1 MQRKMY
7 QKRRLEIALSKLRP
21 HPSPKAYLEQY
32 TIPPNL
38 AAEIL
43 YLAAY
48 TYEDIVGKTV
58 SDLGCGTGSLGIGAA
73 ILGAKEVIGVDLD
86 VAAVKEAQHN
96 ASMLRVHKVTSWI
109 VADIDVLR
117 GTFDTVVQ
125 NPPFGVQRRTADR
138 RFLQKAL
145 EVGEVVYSLH
155 KSGMPNREFIKSL
168 VRKCEGNVDG
178 IFQMKLVIPPTFNFH
193 RKRKYQVNVDL
204 YRIVKRK

>member
-1 MQRKMY
+1 MRRKIY

-21 HPSPKAYLEQY
+21 HPSPKTYLEQY

-58 SDLGCGTGSLGIGAA
+58 SDLGCGTGRLGIGAA

-86 VAAVKEAQHN
+86 AVAVKEAEHN
-96 ASMLRVHKVTSWI
+96 ARMLRVHTVTSWI
-109 VADIDVLR
+109 VAEIDVLC
-117 GTFDTVVQ
+117 GTLDTVVQ

-145 EVGEVVYSLH
+145 EVGKVVYSLH
-155 KSGMPNREFIKSL
+155 KSGISNREFIKRL
-168 VRKCEGNVDG
+168 VRKCGGNVDG
-178 IFQMKLVIPPTFNFH
+178 IFQMKLVIPPTFPFH
-193 RKRKYQVNVDL
+193 QKRKYPVNVDL
-204 YRIVKRK
+204 YRIVKRD

>member
-1 MQRKMY
+1 MKMY
-7 QKRRLEIALSKLRP
+7 QKRRLEIALSKLKP

-43 YLAAY
+43 CLAAY
-48 TYEDIVGKTV
+48 TYGDIVGKTV
-58 SDLGCGTGSLGIGAA
+58 SDLGCGTGRLGIGAA

-86 VAAVKEAQHN
+86 PVAVKEAKCN
-96 ASMLRVHKVTSWI
+96 ARMLRAHKVTSWI
-109 VADIDVLR
+109 VAEIDALC

-145 EVGEVVYSLH
+145 EIGKVVYSIH
-155 KSGMPNREFIKSL
+155 KSGISNREFIKSL
-168 VRKCEGNVDG
+168 VRRCGGTVDR
-178 IFQMKLVIPPTFNFH
+178 IFQMKLVIPPTFPFH
-193 RKRKYQVNVDL
+193 QKRKYPVNVDL
-204 YRIVKRK
+204 YRIVKRE